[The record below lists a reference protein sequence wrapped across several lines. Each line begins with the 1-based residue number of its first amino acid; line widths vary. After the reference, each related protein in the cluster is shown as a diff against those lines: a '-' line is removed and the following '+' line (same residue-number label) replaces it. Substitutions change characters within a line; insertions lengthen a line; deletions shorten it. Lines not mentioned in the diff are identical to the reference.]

1 MSPSTARLASVVV
14 GHRVK
19 ALYAAFGGLIH
30 ELAKFGVV
38 GAVAYVMTV
47 VVSNALRF
55 GPAKL
60 GPITSLGIAML
71 VAATFSYFANRHWT
85 WRDKERHGLG
95 REYSLFIGL
104 SVVGFVITEIPV
116 GFSEYVLHQ
125 HSPLAYNI
133 AGNIIGTGLGTI
145 WRFWSFKRWVFLEPE
160 PERSEDAAHEALV

>member
-1 MSPSTARLASVVV
+1 LIVVASWI
-14 GHRVK
+14 RQ
-19 ALYAAFGGLIH
+19 LYATFRTLLH

-38 GAVAYVMTV
+38 GAVAYAITV
-47 VVSNALRF
+47 AVSNSLRF

-60 GPITSLGIAML
+60 GPLTSLGIAMI

-85 WRDKERHGLG
+85 WRHKARTGLG

-104 SVVGFVITEIPV
+104 SVIGFALTELPV
-116 GFSEYVLHQ
+116 GFSEYVLHL

-133 AGNIIGTGLGTI
+133 SGNVIGTILGTI
-145 WRFWSFKRWVFLEPE
+145 WRFWAFRRWVFLDEPE